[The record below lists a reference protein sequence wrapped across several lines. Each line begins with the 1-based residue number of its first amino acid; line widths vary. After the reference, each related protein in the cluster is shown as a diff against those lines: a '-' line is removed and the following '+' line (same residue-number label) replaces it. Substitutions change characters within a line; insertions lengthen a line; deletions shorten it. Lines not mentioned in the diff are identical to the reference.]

1 MIRLRFGKIIAALKI
16 RLMETAPQELAL
28 QELKLQE
35 KASQGQASRE
45 KAPQEQAPYEQAPQ
59 EKITRY
65 RKEGADELGHDYDR
79 KAIRKWRT
87 QDRRISF
94 EQAGTIL
101 L

>member
-35 KASQGQASRE
+35 KA
-45 KAPQEQAPYEQAPQ
+45 PQEQAPYEQAPQ

-65 RKEGADELGHDYDR
+65 RKEGADE
-79 KAIRKWRT
+79 
-87 QDRRISF
+87 
-94 EQAGTIL
+94 
-101 L
+101 